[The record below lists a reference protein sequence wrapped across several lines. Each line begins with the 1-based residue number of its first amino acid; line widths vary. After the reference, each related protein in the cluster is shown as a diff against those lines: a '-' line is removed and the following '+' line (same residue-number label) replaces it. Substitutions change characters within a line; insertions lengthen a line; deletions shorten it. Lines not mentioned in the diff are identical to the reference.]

1 MVRTRV
7 SDCDFFSHESTPVA
21 QKNQTTDIQEC
32 LDRLRQGDDS
42 AHSALLECACERL
55 TRLARKMLKGFPGV
69 HRWEQ
74 TDDVLQ
80 NALVRLRRAL
90 ETTSP
95 ESIRSFLNLAAVQI
109 RRELTD
115 LARHYDGPHGLGA
128 HHESQVLTDGSR
140 EPPLEHVAVADTND
154 PAHLEAWTKFHRGVE
169 TLNDEDREVFDLLW
183 YQGLTQAE
191 AAEVLAVSEKTVNRR
206 WVAARMRLGMALGG
220 QLPF

>member
-1 MVRTRV
+1 M
-7 SDCDFFSHESTPVA
+7 PVA
-21 QKNQTTDIQEC
+21 QNNQTADIQAC

-55 TRLARKMLKGFPGV
+55 ARLARKMLKSFPQV
-69 HRWEQ
+69 QRWEQ

-95 ESIRSFLNLAAVQI
+95 VSVRSFVNLAAVQI
-109 RRELTD
+109 RRELID
-115 LARHYDGPHGLGA
+115 LARHYHGPHGMGA
-128 HHESQVLTDGSR
+128 HHESQLLTNGSG
-140 EPPLEHVAVADTND
+140 ESPVARIAAQHTDD
-154 PAHLEAWTKFHRGVE
+154 PERFEAWAKFHRSVE
-169 TLNDEDREVFDLLW
+169 SLAEEDREVFDLLW

-191 AAEVLAVSEKTVNRR
+191 AAQILEISEKTVNRR

-220 QLPF
+220 KLPF